1 MAVLVLVPSVP
12 ALAHA
17 GLLEASPEEGKTL
30 SRPPE
35 EVRLRFNEPVRA
47 EFDPVKVL
55 DEAGDRVDEGDA
67 RTEPDDP
74 EVVIASLKDL
84 PEGTYTVEW
93 RVTSSDGDPVDA
105 DYEFVVADSGVE
117 ADDESEGAAPA
128 GEEEAGSGGLS
139 FGVVLGVLLVGGLA
153 VASFVMLRGR

>member
-12 ALAHA
+12 AQAHA
-17 GLLEASPEEGKTL
+17 GLLEASPEEGETL
-30 SRPPE
+30 LRPPE
-35 EVRLRFNEPVRA
+35 EVRLRFNGPVRA

-55 DEAGDRVDEGDA
+55 NEAGDRVDEGDA

-74 EVVIASLKDL
+74 EVVVASLKDL

-117 ADDESEGAAPA
+117 ADEENEGAAPA
-128 GEEEAGSGGLS
+128 GEEAGSGGLS

-153 VASFVMLRGR
+153 VAGFVMLRGR